1 MSTHRAFPKQKHT
14 QTSRLADSAE
24 CPCRSNEPSSTK
36 TYGICCGPWH
46 AGLQATPQRHAPTP
60 EALMRSRYSAY
71 VLQLG
76 DYLLATWYG
85 ESSPG
90 SIDFPPTKW
99 LGLEIKHSAMSGDAG
114 VVEFI
119 ARYRDSTG
127 RAGRLHETSRFI
139 REGVGEA
146 ARWLYIDGQFAGEP
160 DAADEDSRKPFRK
173 TNRSELGEHSQEIP
187 E

>member
-1 MSTHRAFPKQKHT
+1 MHRSFPKQKNSH
-14 QTSRLADSAE
+14 TSRLPDSAE
-24 CPCRSNEPSSTK
+24 CPCGSSK
-36 TYGICCGPWH
+36 TYGTCCGQWH
-46 AGLQATPQRHAPTP
+46 TGLQATPMRHAPTP

-114 VVEFI
+114 IVEFI

-127 RAGRLHETSRFI
+127 RAGRLHETSRF
-139 REGVGEA
+139 VQQGEADA
-146 ARWLYIDGQFAGEP
+146 ARWFYIDGVVDVENATSS
-160 DAADEDSRKPFRK
+160 AAQMSK
-173 TNRSELGEHSQEIP
+173 
-187 E
+187 